1 LAKAQAD
8 TATVLRLAQAMQ
20 DNVDP
25 SLLLRLYR
33 ERMAAILSKAGA
45 VVTVDPR
52 DDSRLIIPGAE

>member
-1 LAKAQAD
+1 M
-8 TATVLRLAQAMQ
+8 LRLAQAMQ

-25 SLLLRLYR
+25 GLLLRLYR